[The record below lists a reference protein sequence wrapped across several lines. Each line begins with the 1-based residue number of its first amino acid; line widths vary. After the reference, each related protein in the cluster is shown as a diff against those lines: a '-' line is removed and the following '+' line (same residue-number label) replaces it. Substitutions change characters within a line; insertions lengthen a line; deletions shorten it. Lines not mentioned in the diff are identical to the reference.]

1 MWSYTLLTSL
11 RKTGIRRHKGKR
23 CSQLQYGLK
32 HIIMACINLSF
43 SISVWMSPMFP
54 KSVTKSKS
62 SKFQN
67 DLLV

>member
-11 RKTGIRRHKGKR
+11 RKTGIRRHKGKI
-23 CSQLQYGLK
+23 CSQLQYGYN
-32 HIIMACINLSF
+32 MACINLIF
-43 SISVWMSPMFP
+43 PISVWMSPVFP
-54 KSVTKSKS
+54 RSVAKSKG